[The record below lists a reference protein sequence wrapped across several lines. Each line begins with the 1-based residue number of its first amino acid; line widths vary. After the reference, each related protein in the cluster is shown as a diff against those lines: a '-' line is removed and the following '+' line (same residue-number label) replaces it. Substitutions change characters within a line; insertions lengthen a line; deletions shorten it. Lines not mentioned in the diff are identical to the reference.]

1 MSLQTLSDI
10 MNLLT
15 NKEQKFNRPEKGG
28 SFRRAGKKEGV
39 WGRNFCLPAFLS
51 FGFARCFFT
60 RRPRGG
66 GRRGHKHRVLPNF
79 SWRLASMLLFEI
91 GSNFVIQA
99 APNRKSRFLARNL
112 EAVFQAAS
120 HLLPR
125 EPEVRLRRAQS
136 SVQWYDNFTIAT
148 EQPIFCISPKAKLL
162 NFQKESDNFPRV
174 ARLCPKV
181 ITT

>member
-1 MSLQTLSDI
+1 MSLQTLSYI

-51 FGFARCFFT
+51 FGFARCSFT

-99 APNRKSRFLARNL
+99 APAFDVENIIYPPSIKSIY
-112 EAVFQAAS
+112 S
-120 HLLPR
+120 KYLLFPSPSPR
-125 EPEVRLRRAQS
+125 SLWKIILRICEVRHVVSLLYIFSQIHAYTMLKI
-136 SVQWYDNFTIAT
+136 WNENFY
-148 EQPIFCISPKAKLL
+148 SPK
-162 NFQKESDNFPRV
+162 
-174 ARLCPKV
+174 
-181 ITT
+181 